1 MGAERR
7 QHEREPW
14 PINKTV
20 QGEVH
25 VGESGPR
32 SVFLHLVDISR
43 GGLGVNCP
51 HELPPE
57 DEFRMIV
64 PLDGFGTPQD
74 VLDVRCRVAWRK
86 YLMGGTWNHGLI
98 FTEATDDLRATVNC
112 IIDAFSQEG
121 KRRRFR
127 LNRVLPVA
135 VREAEGIPW
144 LAERYAS
151 GLTPDTVAIRLERP
165 LSQGQTVQVRL
176 SLEFGL
182 PTLLVKA
189 TVQSA
194 EELAPG
200 RVQLELAF
208 QDLKAEESKAL
219 RSYIDRCLA
228 SR

>member
-14 PINKTV
+14 PINRTV

-25 VGESGPR
+25 VPDADPR

-57 DEFRMIV
+57 DEFRMVV
-64 PLDGFGTPQD
+64 PLDGFGTSQE

-98 FTEATDDLRATVNC
+98 FTDPTEELRSTISG

-135 VREAEGIPW
+135 VREPEAKQWI
-144 LAERYAS
+144 AERYAS
-151 GLTPDTVAIRLERP
+151 SLTPDSVAIRLEQALP
-165 LSQGQTVQVRL
+165 EGHEVQVRL

-182 PTLLVKA
+182 PTLFLKA

-194 EELAPG
+194 EQLAPG
-200 RVQLELAF
+200 RVQVELAF
-208 QDLKAEESKAL
+208 QQLSIDDEKTIRK
-219 RSYIDRCLA
+219 YIDRCMA
-228 SR
+228 VR